1 MTEKKKVV
9 VAMSGGVDSTL
20 TARLLQEAGYDVYGA
35 TMNQFDGQDLT
46 EAQEMA
52 DFLGI
57 PHKVIDVRKMYQ
69 DVVLSYFVDSYKNGI
84 TPNPCMMCDFKI
96 KFGFFYDTV
105 RAYFDCPYFATG
117 HYARITY
124 DGTRGKYQVEK
135 AADTAKDQSYMMYH
149 LTQDQLAHILFPL
162 GRMYKKDTRR
172 ISEEKGLPTYNKA
185 ESQDICFLTSEKSY
199 AEFLQNHAPE
209 AFRPGNIIDT
219 KGRILGRH
227 KGLPFYTIG
236 QRKGLGI
243 PSNRPLYVKAIDPK
257 SNQVVLSENDA
268 LFSQQ
273 LTGENFNWIAWE
285 APPRQ
290 FRCSAKIR
298 YRQTEQPCEVTVEE
312 DGSVQVLFDRPQRA
326 ITPGQAV
333 VLYDGDTVLG
343 GGTIL

>member
-135 AADTAKDQSYMMYH
+135 AADIAKDQSYMMYH
-149 LTQDQLAHILFPL
+149 LTQDQLAHILFSL

-219 KGRILGRH
+219 K
-227 KGLPFYTIG
+227 
-236 QRKGLGI
+236 
-243 PSNRPLYVKAIDPK
+243 
-257 SNQVVLSENDA
+257 
-268 LFSQQ
+268 
-273 LTGENFNWIAWE
+273 
-285 APPRQ
+285 
-290 FRCSAKIR
+290 
-298 YRQTEQPCEVTVEE
+298 
-312 DGSVQVLFDRPQRA
+312 
-326 ITPGQAV
+326 
-333 VLYDGDTVLG
+333 
-343 GGTIL
+343 

>member
-35 TMNQFDGQDLT
+35 TMNQFDGQDMT
-46 EAQEMA
+46 EAQKLA

-135 AADTAKDQSYMMYH
+135 AADIAKDQSYMMYH

-257 SNQVVLSENDA
+257 SNQVVLSGNDA

-290 FRCSAKIR
+290 FRCSARIR

-312 DGSVQVLFDRPQRA
+312 NGSVQVLFDRPQRA

>member
-209 AFRPGNIIDT
+209 AFRPGNI
-219 KGRILGRH
+219 
-227 KGLPFYTIG
+227 
-236 QRKGLGI
+236 
-243 PSNRPLYVKAIDPK
+243 
-257 SNQVVLSENDA
+257 LS
-268 LFSQQ
+268 L
-273 LTGENFNWIAWE
+273 IH
-285 APPRQ
+285 
-290 FRCSAKIR
+290 I
-298 YRQTEQPCEVTVEE
+298 
-312 DGSVQVLFDRPQRA
+312 
-326 ITPGQAV
+326 
-333 VLYDGDTVLG
+333 
-343 GGTIL
+343 

>member
-84 TPNPCMMCDFKI
+84 TPNPCMVCDFKI

-135 AADTAKDQSYMMYH
+135 AADIAKDQSYMMYH
-149 LTQDQLAHILFPL
+149 LTQDQLAHILSPSAACIKKIPAVYL
-162 GRMYKKDTRR
+162 KKKDSPLITKQNRR
-172 ISEEKGLPTYNKA
+172 ISV
-185 ESQDICFLTSEKSY
+185 S
-199 AEFLQNHAPE
+199 
-209 AFRPGNIIDT
+209 
-219 KGRILGRH
+219 
-227 KGLPFYTIG
+227 
-236 QRKGLGI
+236 
-243 PSNRPLYVKAIDPK
+243 
-257 SNQVVLSENDA
+257 
-268 LFSQQ
+268 
-273 LTGENFNWIAWE
+273 
-285 APPRQ
+285 
-290 FRCSAKIR
+290 
-298 YRQTEQPCEVTVEE
+298 
-312 DGSVQVLFDRPQRA
+312 
-326 ITPGQAV
+326 
-333 VLYDGDTVLG
+333 
-343 GGTIL
+343 